1 MFRSTKDLNNKNNK
15 GKLYPIQNKNSFLP
29 FALDRVSEKESIDN
43 YPIFRKFKSHEIDE
57 KKIQVNVQ
65 SISEF
70 EKKQFIIKK
79 NSNSDLI
86 DKEDEN
92 LKENKKLIFKIDI
105 IRISKEL
112 LQEKNNNLFEI
123 YFKVEK
129 ENINE
134 KSERIKRE
142 SINKEKVYYKI
153 ATPKK
158 EKRIEEEKEEIDR
171 LDQGKIYRDLK
182 KIINFEEKS
191 ETTYENTKTNEE
203 KSASLKNNSFGDSF
217 DDI

>member
-1 MFRSTKDLNNKNNK
+1 MFRSAKDCNNKINK
-15 GKLYPIQNKNSFLP
+15 GKLYPIQNKNSFLS
-29 FALDRVSEKESIDN
+29 FAIDRVSEKESIDN
-43 YPIFRKFKSHEIDE
+43 YPIFRKFKSHEIDA
-57 KKIQVNVQ
+57 KKVHVNVQ

-86 DKEDEN
+86 NKEDEN
-92 LKENKKLIFKIDI
+92 LKENKKPIFKIDL

-112 LQEKNNNLFEI
+112 QQEKNNNLFEI

-134 KSERIKRE
+134 KSERIKSE

-191 ETTYENTKTNEE
+191 DTTYENTKTNEE
-203 KSASLKNNSFGDSF
+203 KSTSLKNNSFGDSF

>member
-1 MFRSTKDLNNKNNK
+1 MFRSAKDCNNKINK
-15 GKLYPIQNKNSFLP
+15 GKLYPIQNKNSFLS
-29 FALDRVSEKESIDN
+29 FAIDRVSEKESIDN
-43 YPIFRKFKSHEIDE
+43 YPIFRKFKSHEIDA
-57 KKIQVNVQ
+57 KKVHVNVQ

-86 DKEDEN
+86 NKEDEN
-92 LKENKKLIFKIDI
+92 LKENKKPIFKIDI

-112 LQEKNNNLFEI
+112 QQEKNNNLFEI

-134 KSERIKRE
+134 KSERIKSE

-191 ETTYENTKTNEE
+191 DTTYENTKTNEE
-203 KSASLKNNSFGDSF
+203 KSTSLKNNSFGDSF

>member
-1 MFRSTKDLNNKNNK
+1 MFRNTKDFNNKINK
-15 GKLYPIQNKNSFLP
+15 GNLRPTTNKNSYLP
-29 FALDRVSEKESIDN
+29 FALDKVYENESIDN
-43 YPIFRKFKSHEIDE
+43 YPIFRKFKSHEIEE
-57 KKIQVNVQ
+57 KKKHLNFQ
-65 SISEF
+65 SVSEF

-86 DKEDEN
+86 NEKDEN
-92 LKENKKLIFKIDI
+92 LKEKEKPIFEIDI

-112 LQEKNNNLFEI
+112 LQEKNNNLLEI
-123 YFKVEK
+123 YLKVEK
-129 ENINE
+129 ENTNE
-134 KSERIKRE
+134 KSERIKSE

-158 EKRIEEEKEEIDR
+158 EKRVEEEKEEIDR

-191 ETTYENTKTNEE
+191 DTTYENTKTNED
-203 KSASLKNNSFGDSF
+203 KSSSLKNNSFGDSF
-217 DDI
+217 DDT